1 MNISVSNDN
10 NTVGYVAMYL
20 QILHQLNLKVPSE
33 QLDNGQEETGE
44 YSKQI
49 REPQVIQKMFTGWSI
64 PLKKSVHKDA
74 CERML
79 WAKKSSYK

>member
-20 QILHQLNLKVPSE
+20 QILHLLNLKVPSE

-49 REPQVIQKMFTGWSI
+49 REPQIFQECLRGGAY
-64 PLKKSVHKDA
+64 P
-74 CERML
+74 
-79 WAKKSSYK
+79 

>member
-20 QILHQLNLKVPSE
+20 QILHLPNLRVPSE

-49 REPQVIQKMFTGWSI
+49 REPQIFKNVYGVEHTPKEKCAQRCVR
-64 PLKKSVHKDA
+64 KKALGEEEFV
-74 CERML
+74 
-79 WAKKSSYK
+79 